1 MDVKQS
7 MTQSQLLQRSTQ
19 QLSDVATVQENL
31 KELQKKPLIEEPNIE
46 IYSSSKEESKELV
59 EGLNEMLEYQ
69 ETSLRFK
76 FHDKLEEYYVT
87 IVDSSTDEVVKEI
100 PPKKMLD
107 YHAAMAEFLG
117 LIVDHK
123 G

>member
-1 MDVKQS
+1 